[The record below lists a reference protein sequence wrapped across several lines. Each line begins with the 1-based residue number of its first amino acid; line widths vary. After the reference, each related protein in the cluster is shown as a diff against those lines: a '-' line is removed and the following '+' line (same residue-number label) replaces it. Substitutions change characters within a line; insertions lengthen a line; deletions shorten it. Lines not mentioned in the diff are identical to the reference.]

1 MTQRSDK
8 GHLFIISGPSG
19 AGKGTLRKVLFQ
31 TVPGL
36 VFSVSCTTRSP
47 RQGEINGQ
55 DYHFIDEDSFQDLID
70 KGQFLEWAKVHGNYY
85 GTLKKDIR
93 KVLDEGKDVI
103 LEIDVQG
110 AHQVRQ
116 NCEQAIMIFVAP
128 PSMEELEER
137 LRKRGTED
145 EEVLQVRLNN
155 ARGELGATSFFDHV
169 VINDVFDRAVSEL
182 EQIIMSYKY
191 RSETLEAEL

>member
-1 MTQRSDK
+1 MKQRSDK

-19 AGKGTLRKVLFQ
+19 AGKGTLRKVLFK

-55 DYHFIDEDSFQDLID
+55 DYHFIDEDSFQDLIG
-70 KGQFLEWAKVHGNYY
+70 KGQFLEWARVHGNYY
-85 GTLKKDIR
+85 GTLRKDIHL
-93 KVLDEGKDVI
+93 VLDEGKDVI

-128 PSMEELEER
+128 PSMKELEER

-145 EEVLQVRLNN
+145 EKVLQVRLNN
-155 ARGELGATSFFDHV
+155 ARGELEETSFFDHV
-169 VINDVFDRAVSEL
+169 VINDVFERAASEL

-191 RSETLEAEL
+191 RS

>member
-1 MTQRSDK
+1 MTGRSDK

-31 TVPGL
+31 RVQDL

-70 KGQFLEWAKVHGNYY
+70 RGQFLEWAEVHGNYY
-85 GTLKKDIR
+85 GTLKKDIQ

-110 AHQVRQ
+110 AHQVRL

-128 PSMEELEER
+128 PSMKELEER

-145 EEVLQVRLNN
+145 EKVLQVRLKN
-155 ARGELGATSFFDHV
+155 ARGELEETSFFDHV
-169 VINDVFDRAVSEL
+169 VVNDVFERAVFEL
-182 EQIIMSYKY
+182 EKIIMSYKS
-191 RSETLEAEL
+191 RAETLEAEL